1 MGVKVTNNAFGTLSA
16 SITNSATTIVL
27 DSGQGARFPTLGS
40 GDFFFG
46 TIIDTSNN
54 LEIVKVTARST
65 DSMTVVRAQDNTT
78 ARAFAIGDRFELRPT
93 AALFDQ
99 MLTDISNAGVAGIT
113 SSANA
118 TAMTIDSSERVAIGT
133 TSPQVSPL
141 TVHTKDQAHEGIMI
155 TSHDS
160 GTNPTV
166 NDYLGGIGWSGINDG
181 ANSLSAAEAKI
192 VATAAETHSGSAAG
206 TDLDFYTKERG
217 TGPGSSAD
225 LNLRLRHS
233 GKLIQY
239 NRIGG
244 ATTDNTVDDGH
255 VRREVHFTGAGTGSS
270 SQATISR
277 DVHFQVEAG
286 FNRFSYVFIRLGAG
300 SYSRPNGFEYFL
312 WSSTAHAAG
321 SAGHHGACYTYN
333 HHGDA
338 KSHIYRHK
346 NFDSSYHNGS
356 YYGWSSTPGIRFST
370 STRTGSDAG
379 IYCRIE
385 GHGNH
390 NGGTYNMGVVHSLL
404 IRGIGNNNPT
414 SNNFGVYLVG
424 HSSPSDIG
432 SYVGVS

>member
-16 SITNSATTIVL
+16 SINNSATTVVL

-78 ARAFAIGDRFELRPT
+78 ARAFSIGDRFELRPT

-99 MLTDISNAGVAGIT
+99 MLTDISNAGVAGIN

-141 TVHTKDQAHEGIMI
+141 TVHTKDQVHEGIMI
-155 TSHDS
+155 TSHNS
-160 GTNPTV
+160 GTHPTT
-166 NDYLGGIGWSGINDG
+166 NDYLGGIGWSGVNDG
-181 ANSLSAAEAKI
+181 TNSLSAAEAKI
-192 VATAAETHSGSAAG
+192 VATAAETHSSSVAG

-217 TGPGSSAD
+217 TAPGNSAD

-255 VRREVHFTGAGTGSS
+255 VRREVHFTGGGTGSTS
-270 SQATISR
+270 LATMSR

-286 FNRFSYVFIRLGAG
+286 YNRYSYIFIRLGGG
-300 SYSRPNGFEYFL
+300 SYSRPSGFEYFL
-312 WSSTAHAAG
+312 WSSTSHAAG
-321 SAGHHGACYTYN
+321 SAGHHGACYMYN
-333 HHGDA
+333 DHGTA

-356 YYGWSSTPGIRFST
+356 YYGWTSTPGIRFST

-390 NGGTYNMGVVHSLL
+390 NGGTYNMGVIHSLL
-404 IRGIGNNNPT
+404 IRGIGSNNPT
-414 SNNFGVYLVG
+414 GNNFTVYLVG
-424 HSSPSDIG
+424 HSQPGDFG
-432 SYVGVS
+432 SMVGVS

>member
-141 TVHTKDQAHEGIMI
+141 TVHTKDQVHEGIMI

-160 GTNPTV
+160 GTNPTT

-192 VATAAETHSGSAAG
+192 VATAAEDHSGSVAG

-225 LNLRLRHS
+225 HNLRLRHS

-239 NRIGG
+239 NRIGA
-244 ATTDNTVDDGH
+244 ATTENTVDDGY
-255 VRREVHFTGAGTGSS
+255 VRREVHFTGGGTGATST
-270 SQATISR
+270 ATITR

-286 FNRFSYVFIRLGAG
+286 FNRFSYVFIRLGGG
-300 SYSRPNGFEYFL
+300 SYSRPSGFEYFL

-321 SAGHHGACYTYN
+321 SAGHHGACYMYN
-333 HHGDA
+333 HHGDS
-338 KSHIYRHK
+338 KTHIYRHK

-404 IRGIGNNNPT
+404 IRGIGSNNPT
-414 SNNFGVYLVG
+414 ENNFSVYLVG

>member
-141 TVHTKDQAHEGIMI
+141 TVHTKDQVHEGIMI

-160 GTNPTV
+160 GTNPTT

-192 VATAAETHSGSAAG
+192 VATAAENHSGSAAG

-255 VRREVHFTGAGTGSS
+255 VRREVHFTGGGTGSS
-270 SQATISR
+270 SLATISR

-286 FNRFSYVFIRLGAG
+286 FNRFSYVFIRLGGG

-312 WSSTAHAAG
+312 WSSTSHAAG

-338 KSHIYRHK
+338 KTHIYRHK

-356 YYGWSSTPGIRFST
+356 YYGWTSTPGIRFST

-379 IYCRIE
+379 VYCRIE

-390 NGGTYNMGVVHSLL
+390 NGGTYNMGVIHSLL
-404 IRGIGNNNPT
+404 IRGIGSNNPT
-414 SNNFGVYLVG
+414 GNNFSVYLVG

>member
-192 VATAAETHSGSAAG
+192 VATAAEDHSGSVAG

-239 NRIGG
+239 NRIGA
-244 ATTDNTVDDGH
+244 ATTENTVDDGY
-255 VRREVHFTGAGTGSS
+255 VRREVHFTGGGTGATST
-270 SQATISR
+270 ATITR

-286 FNRFSYVFIRLGAG
+286 FNRFSYVFIRLGGG
-300 SYSRPNGFEYFL
+300 SYSRPSGFEYFL

-404 IRGIGNNNPT
+404 IRGIGSNNPT
-414 SNNFGVYLVG
+414 ENNFSVYLVG